1 VTARGWDFFE
11 EIGISIPNPRSVV
24 RMPIPKDLSPEQL
37 VRLDA
42 AFAELEAEQKAAFE
56 AELKAEEIR

>member
-1 VTARGWDFFE
+1 MTIKGFAAYE
-11 EIGISIPNPRSVV
+11 TIGISIPNPRSCV

-42 AFAELEAEQKAAFE
+42 ALAELEAEQKAAM
-56 AELKAEEIR
+56 EEVL